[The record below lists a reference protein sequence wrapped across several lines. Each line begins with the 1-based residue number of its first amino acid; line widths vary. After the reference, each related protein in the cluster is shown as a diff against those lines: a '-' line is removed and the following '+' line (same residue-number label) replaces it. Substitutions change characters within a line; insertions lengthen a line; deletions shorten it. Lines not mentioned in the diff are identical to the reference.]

1 MTTKKTKTKSMIG
14 YKAFYYDL
22 TARPANDVV
31 FQYKLGRRYTMKET
45 PVICDHG
52 FHFYPEFRDVYDYH
66 GVEFDIRICEIKAS
80 GDIVMAN
87 VSPFGSSRKAATNR
101 ITIVRE
107 FEPRE
112 IVEMMSVEDLEN
124 TRSASKAKNSPAWTR
139 FTSEMY
145 RKTVLRRLCKRIP
158 IEFRSA
164 EQVKAFD
171 AGMEIET
178 NTAELVKQ
186 EIEVEANVVDFEED
200 GGQELSV
207 HELSETDS

>member
-112 IVEMMSVEDLEN
+112 IVEMMSKVPHDSAPRLDLDPFVYKLRGNLERYRKADEYGYWILRDL
-124 TRSASKAKNSPAWTR
+124 TVSKAPEETR
-139 FTSEMY
+139 KWLDERYGKWM
-145 RKTVLRRLCKRIP
+145 RAL
-158 IEFRSA
+158 E
-164 EQVKAFD
+164 
-171 AGMEIET
+171 
-178 NTAELVKQ
+178 EL
-186 EIEVEANVVDFEED
+186 D
-200 GGQELSV
+200 L
-207 HELSETDS
+207 